1 MLKDI
6 FYYCIKWKKI
16 ITCNQNNYIKI
27 WKEIEQ
33 KPKLLL
39 LGNNPD
45 YNYQEEYESDSEKN
59 MNITSMGEI
68 RDFEKET
75 ETPQGYSI
83 TPNITAGGNNLG
95 AARTVIPFIPF
106 LYNHIDRKFD
116 KKMMIQISWIMIK
129 EK

>member
-1 MLKDI
+1 MG
-6 FYYCIKWKKI
+6 
-16 ITCNQNNYIKI
+16 NNYIKI

-45 YNYQEEYESDSEKN
+45 YNYQEEYESDSEKI

-75 ETPQGYSI
+75 
-83 TPNITAGGNNLG
+83 
-95 AARTVIPFIPF
+95 
-106 LYNHIDRKFD
+106 
-116 KKMMIQISWIMIK
+116 
-129 EK
+129 

>member
-1 MLKDI
+1 MFKDI
-6 FYYCIKWKKI
+6 FYYYIKWKKI
-16 ITCNQNNYIKI
+16 ITCNGNNYIKI

-45 YNYQEEYESDSEKN
+45 YNYQEEYESDSEKI

-75 ETPQGYSI
+75 
-83 TPNITAGGNNLG
+83 
-95 AARTVIPFIPF
+95 
-106 LYNHIDRKFD
+106 
-116 KKMMIQISWIMIK
+116 
-129 EK
+129 